1 MISFPSIWNANL
13 LQGLTQSC
21 FNIFYLFFIN
31 WLDTMQNHSINVV
44 LTNHQDAMASEK
56 DTLPHSEQFV
66 Y

>member
-1 MISFPSIWNANL
+1 
-13 LQGLTQSC
+13 
-21 FNIFYLFFIN
+21 
-31 WLDTMQNHSINVV
+31 MQNHSINVV

>member
-13 LQGLTQSC
+13 LQGLPQSC
-21 FNIFYLFFIN
+21 CNIFYLFFIN
-31 WLDTMQNHSINVV
+31 WLDTIQNHSINVV
-44 LTNHQDAMASEK
+44 LKNHQDAMASEK